1 MVLSLL
7 PLNTGTPGHAPAM
20 AHPVTWRTQSLPQ
33 WMQPQKLVA
42 EKVRGAGLPSW
53 MLPCVAKAGADIGGD
68 AVSPVFEDV
77 TELTNTGAATSH
89 APKKPV
95 GTEQKSKRTEQ
106 KHKGL
111 SFGTV
116 TTRIHNDSAEEREA
130 KQVAAA
136 PALRMAGQIMARKMQ
151 AKSQGAIE
159 SGVAKTVE
167 QLLESLTATQISS
180 SSASLN
186 GTPIAPD
193 DGAWAAAQQR
203 VCKTQEHWEH
213 EQAAAVIQR
222 CWRSFRFRL
231 QVRKYQQKVHD
242 QQAAAQAAEAAAAA
256 ATAEAEAANRAKMSA
271 AIRKNEIQK
280 LLLRRETAAMQAR
293 VAKKREQRQIRVALA
308 RTVRSAD

>member
-1 MVLSLL
+1 M
-7 PLNTGTPGHAPAM
+7 
-20 AHPVTWRTQSLPQ
+20 
-33 WMQPQKLVA
+33 
-42 EKVRGAGLPSW
+42 
-53 MLPCVAKAGADIGGD
+53 
-68 AVSPVFEDV
+68 
-77 TELTNTGAATSH
+77 
-89 APKKPV
+89 
-95 GTEQKSKRTEQ
+95 
-106 KHKGL
+106 
-111 SFGTV
+111 
-116 TTRIHNDSAEEREA
+116 
-130 KQVAAA
+130 
-136 PALRMAGQIMARKMQ
+136 
-151 AKSQGAIE
+151 
-159 SGVAKTVE
+159 E
-167 QLLESLTATQISS
+167 QLLESLTATQIPS